1 MAQLRDTLIQGSAR
15 VTDTLYA
22 TNINGGT
29 ITAPIYW
36 EGSTA
41 LPEKTSAD
49 YFLAIDAFASG
60 GKTYFVKAAN
70 VLSSIGAAASGH
82 NHDDTYLQLDGGTVT
97 GTLTLSKTQDAS
109 GTANNSPALIVGGTA
124 TSKHLEFDFNEIMAK
139 TNGTSTADLYLN
151 GDGSAVYFGPA
162 AKAQSATST
171 VANTHAYAD
180 LTLGNTVNV
189 TSTSSHSEGR
199 IYIYSAATKAHIIVG
214 ESTTTD
220 YTHTLPNNTGLLVSL
235 SGSTAKGST
244 TKPVY
249 IPATGIVTECN
260 TYAGGTAV
268 TLNGSSKASSTAS
281 FYSPTGGGT
290 AGYILKAGG
299 ANTAPDWIQYVPV
312 ANGGTGAGT
321 FTDECIIVGNGT
333 NALESRG
340 LKVTGA
346 TNADVTIQNNTSA
359 KALNIES
366 PGGKAAITINTAAN
380 GGNGALTLSSGNTLF
395 INKPTGASIVFTN
408 DGADTDHET
417 GRFNSKGML
426 QLNST
431 VTQNT
436 HKLLVN
442 GDSGFTGK
450 VAFTNSAATLTEY
463 AYIEYDNTL
472 HTLNFSVT

>member
-1 MAQLRDTLIQGSAR
+1 MAQLKDTLVQGSAR
-15 VTDTLYA
+15 ITDTLYA

-36 EGSTA
+36 EGSAA
-41 LPEKTSAD
+41 LPEKASPN

-60 GKTYFVKAAN
+60 GKTYFVDAAN

-82 NHDDTYLQLDGGTVT
+82 NHDNTYLKLSGGTVT
-97 GTLTLSKTQDAS
+97 GTLILSKTQDAS
-109 GTANNSPALIVGGTA
+109 GTANNSPALIVGGAA
-124 TSKHLEFDFNEIMAK
+124 TSTHLEFDSNEIMAK

-151 GDGSAVYFGPA
+151 NDGGAVHFGLA
-162 AKAQSATST
+162 AAINSNTST
-171 VANTHAYAD
+171 EANTAAYTN

-189 TSTSSHSEGR
+189 TSTSAHSEGR
-199 IYIYSAATKAHIIVG
+199 IYIYSAATKSHIIVG
-214 ESTTTD
+214 TSTTTD

-235 SGSTAKGST
+235 SNSTAKGST

-321 FTDECIIVGNGT
+321 FTDEYIIVGNGT

-346 TNADVTIQNNTSA
+346 AGANTTITPADNTTLTIGTNASSTLY
-359 KALNIES
+359 LNRKS
-366 PGGKAAITINTAAN
+366 
-380 GGNGALTLSSGNTLF
+380 
-395 INKPTGASIVFTN
+395 GASIIFNRNGTEE
-408 DGADTDHET
+408 A
-417 GRFNSKGML
+417 RFNQGGSL
-426 QLNST
+426 QLGDANANQT
-431 VTQNT
+431 TYKLYVTGAIGLSSKLAFNT
-436 HKLLVN
+436 N
-442 GDSGFTGK
+442 IT
-450 VAFTNSAATLTEY
+450 TEK
-463 AYIEYDNTL
+463 AYIQYDSTL